1 MLVNKH
7 KIEFV
12 FTTDDDEVV
21 LSMPEDLI
29 TIKPKISVELTYKEI
44 KEALESDK
52 DWIETDSYEFETK

>member
-52 DWIETDSYEFETK
+52 DWIETDFYEFNDK

>member
-21 LSMPEDLI
+21 LSMPDDLI

>member
-21 LSMPEDLI
+21 LSMPDDLI

-52 DWIETDSYEFETK
+52 DWIETDFYEFNYK

>member
-21 LSMPEDLI
+21 LAMPDDLI

-52 DWIETDSYEFETK
+52 DWIETDFYEFQDK

>member
-52 DWIETDSYEFETK
+52 DWIETDSYEFNDK